1 MLVCA
6 TLCHSTMGKEP
17 MLFTSTS
24 ANSTSDNSTSAS
36 PSQNWPKSKLAEI
49 EIGRNRNWPK
59 SNRWYL
65 FISSFSLSFSFAL
78 SFFSTE
84 LCGKE
89 SPISLATQQQQLM
102 ACVAVIRVTVHFVD
116 TVAISVSIGLTVM
129 NVPGHLSPVTTSNQN
144 VDGSLP
150 GTLAHRVLGSR
161 FGGTWLTISIRFLK
175 VTLLFCCPPSS
186 NVISRAQFQC
196 AAIAGFL

>member
-1 MLVCA
+1 MPQHHGQRTNALHLDFGQFDFGQFDFGQPKSKLAEVKI
-6 TLCHSTMGKEP
+6 GR
-17 MLFTSTS
+17 
-24 ANSTSDNSTSAS
+24 NR
-36 PSQNWPKSKLAEI
+36 NWPKSKLA
-49 EIGRNRNWPK
+49 K

-144 VDGSLP
+144 VDGSCPELW
-150 GTLAHRVLGSR
+150 TTRLAISHRVLGSR

-186 NVISRAQFQC
+186 NVTSRAQFQC